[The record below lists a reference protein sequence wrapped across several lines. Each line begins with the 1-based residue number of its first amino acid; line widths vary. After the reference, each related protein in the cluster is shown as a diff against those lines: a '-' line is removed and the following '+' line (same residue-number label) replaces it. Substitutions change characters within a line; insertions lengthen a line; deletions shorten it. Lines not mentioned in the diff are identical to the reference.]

1 LAVVRQ
7 LVFHGPRRLVL
18 EERPSPALEAG
29 EVRVRV
35 HSVGVCGS
43 DVHGYAGVNARR
55 SPGMVMGHEAVG
67 TVLEAGPGVEG
78 LEEGDAVTIN
88 PVIGC
93 GECPYCRAGD
103 ENVCE
108 RRRIYGCV
116 PGLPGAYADEFV
128 VRAANAV
135 AFVGDAPLEW
145 GALAEPLAVGAR
157 AARVGRVGPD
167 HEVLVVGGGPIGL
180 GAALACRR
188 RGASRVVVSEPI
200 AHRRGVAARLGL
212 ETLDPFADE
221 APRSTFPVAIE
232 CVGHGPTLKAALE
245 AVVPQGRVVF
255 VGLAEETIELTPTP
269 LMVGERVIAG
279 SSAYAPDDFRDT
291 TEWIASGSTDLSPLI
306 EHRVGLETLPEVF
319 DAYADGALDAVKTLL
334 QPTL

>member
-1 LAVVRQ
+1 VRQ
-7 LVFHGPRRLVL
+7 LVFHGPRRLAV
-18 EERPSPALEAG
+18 EEAPSRALSTG
-29 EVRVRV
+29 EVRLRV

-43 DVHGYAGVNARR
+43 DVHGYVGVNARR

-67 TVLEAGPGVEG
+67 TVLEVGPDVDGLAEG
-78 LEEGDAVTIN
+78 NPVTIN
-88 PVIGC
+88 PVVGC
-93 GECPYCRAGD
+93 GECAYCRSGD

-116 PGLPGAYADEFV
+116 PGLPGAYADEFI
-128 VRAANAV
+128 VRAANVV
-135 AFVGDAPLEW
+135 AFVGEAPLEW

-157 AARVGRVGPD
+157 SARVGGVGPG

-180 GAALACRR
+180 GAALASRR

-200 AHRRGVAARLGL
+200 AHRRGVADRLGF
-212 ETLDPFADE
+212 ETLDPLAE
-221 APRSTFPVAIE
+221 ETPRSGFPVAIE

-255 VGLAEETIELTPTP
+255 VGLAEETIELVPTP

-279 SSAYAPDDFRDT
+279 SSAYAPDDFRET
-291 TEWIASGSTDLSPLI
+291 TAWIASASDDLSPMI
-306 EHRVGLETLPEVF
+306 EHRVGLDALPKVF
-319 DAYADGALDAVKTLL
+319 DAYADGSLDAVKTLL
-334 QPTL
+334 QPTP